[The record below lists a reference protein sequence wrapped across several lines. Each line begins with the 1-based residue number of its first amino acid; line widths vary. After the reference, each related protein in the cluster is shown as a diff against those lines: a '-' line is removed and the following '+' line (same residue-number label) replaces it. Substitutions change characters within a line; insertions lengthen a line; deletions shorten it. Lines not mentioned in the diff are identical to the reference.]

1 MYQMKAHVMP
11 PLYFHGLVKG
21 WWEGPAII
29 RKAFRSYI
37 LFTLKSVEEKV
48 ALLIYVMSRIC
59 VPCNPNTLNPDSD

>member
-29 RKAFRSYI
+29 RKAFRSNSF
-37 LFTLKSVEEKV
+37 LLKFVEEK
-48 ALLIYVMSRIC
+48 RRC
-59 VPCNPNTLNPDSD
+59 

>member
-29 RKAFRSYI
+29 RKAFRSYSF
-37 LFTLKSVEEKV
+37 FTE
-48 ALLIYVMSRIC
+48 IYC
-59 VPCNPNTLNPDSD
+59 